1 MTTSA
6 LRAGPLDDVRDGPH
20 TAKLLGAIWALL
32 IFNTL
37 ATQGVS
43 AVVPVPRP
51 VTQALTMG
59 AVGVALALALLVN
72 PRLRIRPG
80 AFLVL
85 LSLLLVA
92 AFASSVRMES
102 GVGSLMRCARLAMFV
117 ATLWLISPWMDG
129 SMRFARQHIRVLT
142 VLLVTVAVG
151 LVISPGSAMPE
162 LNDGRLTGVLWPL
175 TPTQIGQY
183 AAIAAGLAVLLWL
196 GRLTGA
202 RSAALVAGP
211 AVVLLV
217 LTHTRTAALGLGVG
231 LAVAVLSMWLTNGRA
246 RRALAWGLAAG
257 GVAVALLGPFLLKW
271 ALRGQDQ
278 ENFGNLT
285 GRAKVWDRLL
295 DAPRTWFEEVF
306 GTGLSN
312 KSFDGLPI
320 DNSWLAAYHEQGY
333 LGVVIVVLFLL
344 TLVVVAISRPPSPQ
358 RACALFLIT
367 YCLAASYTEAGL
379 GDASP
384 YLLHLA
390 VAAGLLAAPQR
401 TAAVTPPGAG
411 ATSKHSEEGVEP

>member
-1 MTTSA
+1 MSLTGIRPWT
-6 LRAGPLDDVRDGPH
+6 LDEDDVARGPR
-20 TAKLLGAIWALL
+20 TFRILGAIWALL

-43 AVVPVPRP
+43 ALIPIPRP
-51 VTQALTMG
+51 VTQALTMS
-59 AVGVALALALLVN
+59 AVGIAFALALILN
-72 PRLRIRPG
+72 PRLKIRPS

-92 AFASSVRMES
+92 SFASSVRMES
-102 GVGSLMRCARLAMFV
+102 GLGSLFRCARLGLFV
-117 ATLWLISPWMDG
+117 GTLWLISPWMNG
-129 SMRFARQHIRVLT
+129 SIWFVRQHIRVLT
-142 VLLVTVAVG
+142 ALLVSVAVG
-151 LVISPGSAMPE
+151 LVISPGLAMPE

-183 AAIAAGLAVLLWL
+183 AAIAAGLAVLLWINK
-196 GRLTGA
+196 LTDT
-202 RSAALVAGP
+202 RSVVMVAGP
-211 AVVLLV
+211 AIVLLV
-217 LTHTRTAALGLGVG
+217 LTHTRTATLGLVAG
-231 LAVAVLSMWLTNGRA
+231 LVIAMLSMWLTSGRA
-246 RRALAWGLAAG
+246 RKAFAWGI
-257 GVAVALLGPFLLKW
+257 AVAGIGAVLLGPLLQTW
-271 ALRGQDQ
+271 VLRGQDA

-285 GRAKVWDRLL
+285 GRAKVWERLL
-295 DAPRTWFEEVF
+295 ATPRTWFEEIF

-320 DNSWLAAYHEQGY
+320 DNSWLAIYHEQGY
-333 LGVVIVVLFLL
+333 LGATIVVLFLV
-344 TLVVVAISRPPSPQ
+344 TLVVVAIARPPSPG

-390 VAAGLLAAPQR
+390 VAAGLLAGTPQR
-401 TAAVTPPGAG
+401 TVPR
-411 ATSKHSEEGVEP
+411 